1 MKVID
6 IGIHVGCSIAW
17 VDGQASPLVTEY
29 GSGMTARGFSR
40 RVLLYEFN
48 GVRIDLD
55 NDEIEPMYFNDESI
69 PKVTKDILRKISYRQ
84 TRYWST

>member
-1 MKVID
+1 
-6 IGIHVGCSIAW
+6 
-17 VDGQASPLVTEY
+17 
-29 GSGMTARGFSR
+29 MTARGFSR

-84 TRYWST
+84 TRY